1 MSDAATE
8 KALLKSRDRVRAQHF
23 EQLSGELNLVPY
35 LDVMI
40 NLIMFILLTMTT
52 MLNFGIINLSA
63 PAYATGA
70 STGDSDDTKAELNL
84 LVTITD
90 KGFLITGAP
99 TLLGHPVAAK
109 LHLGSSD
116 GGPTIAKKKD
126 DYDYEALAKAAK
138 EIKLAFP
145 AETKAI
151 LFAEPDIWYEVVVK
165 TMDAIREEDGK
176 VLFPDVVFNA
186 TLN

>member
-1 MSDAATE
+1 MSDVKTEAAL
-8 KALLKSRDRVRAQHF
+8 AKSRDRVRGQHF
-23 EQLSGELNLVPY
+23 EELSGELNLVPY

-63 PAYATGA
+63 PAYASGA
-70 STGDSDDTKAELNL
+70 SAASPTVDKAELNL

-90 KGFLITGAP
+90 KGILITGSPA
-99 TLLGHPVAAK
+99 LLTSAVAVK
-109 LHLGSSD
+109 LHLGAGD
-116 GGPTIAKKKD
+116 VPTIPKKKD
-126 DYDYEALAKAAK
+126 EYDYEELAKAAW
-138 EIKLAFP
+138 EIHNAFP
-145 AETKAI
+145 GETKAI

-165 TMDAIREEDGK
+165 TMDAIRDKDGK
-176 VLFPDVVFNA
+176 VMFPDVVFNA